1 MSAIREFASLGQFAA
16 HLMTRQAAVALE
28 LHAGLVEVANNVRD
42 TARQELGTYQK
53 AIGPFPAWAQLKE
66 ETQVERVRQGY
77 TANDPLLRSGEM
89 RDSVHREVSALE
101 AVVGSDDDKAV
112 YHELGT
118 DKVPPRPFLGP
129 AVLHCEEK
137 MRRVLG
143 GALVTGIIGRGI
155 NVPTLMTSREF
166 T

>member
-89 RDSVHREVSALE
+89 RDSVHREVSAL
-101 AVVGSDDDKAV
+101 GK
-112 YHELGT
+112 
-118 DKVPPRPFLGP
+118 R
-129 AVLHCEEK
+129 
-137 MRRVLG
+137 
-143 GALVTGIIGRGI
+143 
-155 NVPTLMTSREF
+155 
-166 T
+166 